1 MNERLSFFLFVCFSC
16 LFFFFI
22 HSFSLLYVVFFFF
35 FKNEKQMKITH
46 VFYPRFFLLLFL
58 LFVSTSL
65 CLPKPQRGWC
75 ASAITDAHECACACR
90 KGPEENKVK
99 KNTSIYTG
107 TLTLLHLTTTCV
119 SSTSVS
125 VLLVFI
131 TLLPRRHHLHRAN
144 DPLLFP

>member
-1 MNERLSFFLFVCFSC
+1 MRDY

-22 HSFSLLYVVFFFF
+22 VSLVFFFF
-35 FKNEKQMKITH
+35 STFFFFTFRSFFFFQKEKQMKIKH